1 MILSKKRKWGMN
13 MKVVVLAGGLS
24 PERDVS
30 LSSGAMVANGLMEKG
45 HQVLLIDV
53 YHGVTDSK
61 DFREAFEK
69 HQQRQYQYE
78 VPATPPDLVELMAEK
93 PNNGAWIGPNV
104 LGICQSADVT
114 FLALHGAMGE
124 NGQIQA
130 TFEVHGITYTGSS
143 YSGSLLAMDK
153 VLSKQ
158 LMTAYGIHSPKWRE
172 VNLVEEQVIFQEAE
186 LPCVI
191 KPVSGG
197 SSIGVSLVRTEKEF
211 HEAIELARTV
221 EPTLLIEELITG
233 REFSVGILAGETLPI
248 IEIMATAGFYDY
260 QNKYQTGRTKEVC
273 PAMISPDLAE
283 KLSHEALKVHRILRL
298 GDYSRVDFLVNKEGQ
313 TYCLEANTLP
323 GMTPTSL
330 LPQEAAAA
338 GIDYPELCH
347 QLVQLSCR

>member
-1 MILSKKRKWGMN
+1 MKWGMEMN
-13 MKVVVLAGGLS
+13 VVVLAGGLS
-24 PERDVS
+24 MERDVS
-30 LSSGAMVANGLMEKG
+30 LCSGAMVANGLMAKG
-45 HQVLLIDV
+45 HRVLLMDV
-53 YHGVTDSK
+53 YDGIKDSG
-61 DFREAFEK
+61 DFSEAFEK
-69 HQQRQYQYE
+69 HQQAHYEYQ
-78 VPATPPDLVELMAEK
+78 VPATPPDLEAIIRT
-93 PNNGAWIGPNV
+93 NDNHGALIGANV
-104 LGICQSADVT
+104 LSICQSADVT

-130 TFEVHGITYTGSS
+130 TLDVHNITYTGSS

-158 LMTAYGIHSPKWRE
+158 LMEAYGIRTPKWWE
-172 VNLVEEQVIFQEAE
+172 VNLEQDDSDTLYQQID

-197 SSIGVSLVRTEKEF
+197 SSIGVSLVRTEAEF
-211 HEAIELARTV
+211 SQAIEMARTI

-233 REFSVGILAGETLPI
+233 REFSVGVLAGETLPA
-248 IEIMATAGFYDY
+248 IEIIPTSGFYDY
-260 QNKYQTGRTKEVC
+260 QNKYQTGLTKEVC
-273 PAMISPDLAE
+273 PAMISPALAE
-283 KLSHEALKVHRILRL
+283 KLSKEALKVHQLLRL
-298 GDYSRVDFLVNKEGQ
+298 GSYSRVDFLVTKAGQ

-347 QLVQLSCR
+347 RLVQLSQ

>member
-1 MILSKKRKWGMN
+1 

-45 HQVLLIDV
+45 HQVVLMDV
-53 YHGVTDSK
+53 YEGLTDSQN
-61 DFREAFEK
+61 FVEAFEK
-69 HQQRQYQYE
+69 HQQAHYQYQ
-78 VPATPPDLVELMAEK
+78 VPATPPDLAVIVAANS
-93 PNNGAWIGPNV
+93 NNGALIGPNV
-104 LGICQSADVT
+104 LSICQSADVV

-130 TFEVHGITYTGSS
+130 TFDVHKITYTGSS

-158 LMTAYGIHSPKWRE
+158 LMEAYGVQSPKWRQ
-172 VNLVEEQVIFQEAE
+172 VNLDLEDSGTIYQEVE

-197 SSIGVSLVRTEKEF
+197 SSIGVSLVRTETEF
-211 HEAIELARTV
+211 KQALEVARRV
-221 EPTLLIEELITG
+221 EPNLIIEELITG
-233 REFSVGILAGETLPI
+233 REFSVGVLAGKTLPA
-248 IEIMATAGFYDY
+248 IEIMPTSGFYDY
-260 QNKYQTGRTKEVC
+260 QNKYQVGLTKEVC
-273 PAMISPDLAE
+273 PAMINPVLAE
-283 KLSHEALKVHRILRL
+283 ILSAEALKVHQLLRL
-298 GDYSRVDFLVNKEGQ
+298 GSYSRVDFLVTKEGQ

-338 GIDYPELCH
+338 GIEYAELCDR
-347 QLVQLSCR
+347 LVQLSVLDHHSN